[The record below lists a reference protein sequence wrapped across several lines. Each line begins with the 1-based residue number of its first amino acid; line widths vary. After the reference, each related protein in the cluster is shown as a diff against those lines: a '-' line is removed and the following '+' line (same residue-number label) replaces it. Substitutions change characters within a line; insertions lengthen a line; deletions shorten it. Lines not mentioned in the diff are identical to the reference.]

1 MIFKYAAHRHLDRL
15 SLLTANY
22 LAAFLISLAVLD
34 LATYDPG
41 VRLSIL
47 GIATGVLFI
56 GGFFMLALATEVAGM
71 SLATAVM
78 RISVVIPFVASWII
92 WDEVPSGFQI
102 AGLVVA
108 GAAFVLISRRR
119 RDEASGPGLS
129 SASTAI
135 AAASPG
141 RVRLSD
147 TAGGATIHSAA
158 AGKAAHEQTAGVLNG
173 PMPFRGRRI
182 LGGVFTTLLLLF
194 LMGGII
200 DTSLKA
206 FDEIFADEHSTT
218 AFMSMVFGVAF
229 LTGLVVVIARRRR
242 TNVRTIAWGLFL
254 GAVNFGSV
262 EFILRAIRQLSGPF
276 VFPANN
282 ILLVIGSA
290 LLGVLLWNEKLT
302 RANWAGLVLAALALL
317 LLNF

>member
-1 MIFKYAAHRHLDRL
+1 MIFKYAAHLQLDRL

-34 LATYDPG
+34 LSTYDPG
-41 VRLSIL
+41 PGLTIL
-47 GIATGVLFI
+47 GLVTGVLFI
-56 GGFFMLALATEVAGM
+56 GGFFMLALATAVAGM

-92 WDEVPSGFQI
+92 WNEVPSPFQI

-108 GAAFVLISRRR
+108 GAAFVLISRRPRGERDGLGLR
-119 RDEASGPGLS
+119 RTG
-129 SASTAI
+129 
-135 AAASPG
+135 AAA
-141 RVRLSD
+141 
-147 TAGGATIHSAA
+147 
-158 AGKAAHEQTAGVLNG
+158 
-173 PMPFRGRRI
+173 
-182 LGGVFTTLLLLF
+182 GVFTTLLLLF

-229 LTGLVVVIARRRR
+229 LTGLIIVIARRRR
-242 TNVRTIAWGLFL
+242 TDVPTIGWGLFL

-290 LLGVLLWNEKLT
+290 LLGVLLWNERLT
-302 RANWAGLVLAALALL
+302 PANWAGLALAALALL